1 MLHFLFV
8 PFRQIS
14 SFQLFLG
21 FLRAAFVAIS
31 AKESKGPR
39 RRKGNEEGEE
49 AKGAEKGNGEEDKSE
64 KRAWR
69 ENEKRRECVVECV
82 VVVSDGLLHLAC
94 NSKVALTSTGPTKED
109 KDTARLAS

>member
-1 MLHFLFV
+1 MVSSVLPLW
-8 PFRQIS
+8 PFRPKSQ
-14 SFQLFLG
+14 
-21 FLRAAFVAIS
+21 
-31 AKESKGPR
+31 KGQEEER
-39 RRKGNEEGEE
+39 ETKGKE